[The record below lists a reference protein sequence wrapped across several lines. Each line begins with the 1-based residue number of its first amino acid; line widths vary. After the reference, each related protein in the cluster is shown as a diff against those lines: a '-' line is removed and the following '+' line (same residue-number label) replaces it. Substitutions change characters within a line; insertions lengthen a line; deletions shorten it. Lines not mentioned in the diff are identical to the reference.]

1 MGGVILNRKHVVVA
15 LMLIMLFAFCGAAVA
30 SEMVPIDA
38 GLSSV
43 DKATL
48 ANKIKDIFLGIG
60 YFIGVVAVGSLI
72 FNGFR
77 LVTAVDEQRRAQ
89 AKTHIIWTL
98 GGVVLVGLALMIVG
112 GVISLIA

>member
-1 MGGVILNRKHVVVA
+1 MNRKHTTVA
-15 LMLIMLFAFCGAAVA
+15 LTLIMLLIFCGTAIA

-43 DKATL
+43 DKVTL
-48 ANKIKDIFLGIG
+48 ATKIKDIFLGIG
-60 YFIGVVAVGSLI
+60 YFIGVVAVGALI

-77 LVTAVDEQRRAQ
+77 LVTAGDEQKRAQ
-89 AKTHIIWTL
+89 AKTHIMWTL